1 MCFFTN
7 SRLSP
12 RPRPRCAGM
21 TIDSGWVKLLKQNA
35 PKAFTDALP
44 AKPDVVFI
52 DGQIKLMKGEH
63 VTTWEAF
70 LRGQFVNTIEHG
82 FSLGARTVV
91 LGFDDYKHVPR
102 SKNMTQSKR
111 NRSVPTVTFD
121 ETQALPARP
130 PEDWAAAMRNRTF
143 KIKVI
148 TFVVNSLKHHYS
160 GEERK
165 SVVLDFSGKPLV
177 VCGDYKLP
185 AMFDTYTEDG
195 AGFQRGECDIKAPN
209 WIPKSGTLLLISTDG
224 DFIPIALIQLEKRLQ
239 EQGEAGN
246 ILIHRIKTKVKE
258 TCKRPRLGSQK
269 REYEYVNVQ
278 LLLGFLASEFPKTD
292 TPARFFSCLVA
303 LTGCDFCMN
312 LPAVGPTK
320 LWAIRHTLGRNE
332 LQSSYDIMGAL
343 LQVYYIAFGQKA
355 RGVDKD
361 LRLAV
366 CDTSTARAA
375 YAQLVVRVQN
385 SAQVAQ
391 RTKESLWTSERLVAH
406 VCNTMWT
413 MQYWTQL
420 HEYPDPLD
428 GNFGYETRNNLV
440 RFAAQPA

>member
-1 MCFFTN
+1 M
-7 SRLSP
+7 
-12 RPRPRCAGM
+12 M
-21 TIDSGWVKLLKQNA
+21 IDSGWVKLLKQNV
-35 PKAFTDALP
+35 PKAFTAALP
-44 AKPDVVFI
+44 TKPDVVFI

-63 VTTWEAF
+63 VRTWEAF
-70 LRGQFVNTIEHG
+70 LQSQFVNTIEHG

-91 LGFDDYKHVPR
+91 LGFDDYQHVPR

-111 NRSVPTVTFD
+111 NKSVPTVTFD
-121 ETQALPARP
+121 ETQSLPAQP

-148 TFVVNSLKHHYS
+148 TFIVNSLKHHYR
-160 GEERK
+160 GEDRH
-165 SVVLDFSGKPLV
+165 SVVLDFCGTLLV

-185 AMFDTYTEDG
+185 PMFDACAED
-195 AGFQRGECDIKAPN
+195 AVGFRRGECDIKAPN
-209 WIPKSGTLLLISTDG
+209 WIPASGTLLLVSTDG

-239 EQGEAGN
+239 AEGSTGN
-246 ILIHRIKTKVKE
+246 ILIHRIKTKVQE
-258 TCKRPRLGSQK
+258 ASKRPRLGSQK

-278 LLLGFLASEFPKTD
+278 LLLGYLASEFPKTE

-320 LWAIRHTLGRNE
+320 LWAIRHTLGKNE
-332 LQSSYDIMGAL
+332 LHSSYDIMGAL
-343 LQVYYIAFGQKA
+343 LQVYYIAFGHRS
-355 RGVDKD
+355 RGVDRD

-366 CDTSTARAA
+366 CDTSTARDA

-420 HEYPDPLD
+420 HEYPDPLA

-440 RFAAQPA
+440 RFVAQPV